1 VADDK
6 PQQTP
11 PDDRNPILRDFA
23 LFGLIVGDLLGYT
36 GAGLAIGWWLWKKQG
51 APWWVLLLLAGA
63 GLSLA
68 MYRIYKRSSK
78 E

>member
-1 VADDK
+1 MADDK

-23 LFGLIVGDLLGYT
+23 LFGLIVSDLLGYT

-51 APWWVLLLLAGA
+51 APWVVLPILAIA
-63 GLSLA
+63 GLGLA
-68 MYRIYKRSSK
+68 MFRIYKRSPK